1 MEYAARR
8 ILCTADTR
16 TILRQA
22 TENYMIT
29 AAEAVLAT
37 GLETTSQPDAVSRF
51 ASIISHSVQPL
62 LYPELNI
69 ADGLVSRRLAL
80 IEDFMEAPIIYTQ
93 SLVWLRRV
101 LQQSQARTLW
111 TKVVLCT
118 MDEEKW
124 KRTTPI

>member
-1 MEYAARR
+1 MVKNSKCSSDITIRLVDVCVSTKIEVYIWKKICGLRR
-8 ILCTADTR
+8 IHYTVLCTADTR
-16 TILRQA
+16 IILRQA

-29 AAEAVLAT
+29 AAEAKLAT

-80 IEDFMEAPIIYTQ
+80 IEDFMEAPII
-93 SLVWLRRV
+93 
-101 LQQSQARTLW
+101 
-111 TKVVLCT
+111 
-118 MDEEKW
+118 
-124 KRTTPI
+124 